1 MGGVRLG
8 RFLLFLLLGVVGYW
22 FYRGR
27 PSLSSMVDAVTGPLF
42 QSNAAV
48 NESEHKR
55 VFAQSA
61 AQEGEDAS
69 VGVVRKSMS
78 FSEVRQLLGSPDRIE
93 EFREDGKNRVRW
105 VYRRDGRTIVFED
118 GRVISIAIR

>member
-1 MGGVRLG
+1 MGGIRLG
-8 RFLLFLLLGVVGYW
+8 RFLLLLLFGVVGYW
-22 FYRGR
+22 FYSGR

-48 NESEHKR
+48 NESAHKR
-55 VFAQSA
+55 VFAPPA

-78 FSEVRQLLGSPDRIE
+78 FSQVRELLGSPDRIE
-93 EFREDGKNRVRW
+93 EFREDEKNRVR
-105 VYRRDGRTIVFED
+105 
-118 GRVISIAIR
+118 

>member
-1 MGGVRLG
+1 MGGIRLG
-8 RFLLFLLLGVVGYW
+8 RFLLLLLFGVVGYW
-22 FYRGR
+22 FYSGR

-55 VFAQSA
+55 VFAQPA

-93 EFREDGKNRVRW
+93 EFREDEKNRVRW
-105 VYRRDGRTIVFED
+105 VYRRDARTIVFED